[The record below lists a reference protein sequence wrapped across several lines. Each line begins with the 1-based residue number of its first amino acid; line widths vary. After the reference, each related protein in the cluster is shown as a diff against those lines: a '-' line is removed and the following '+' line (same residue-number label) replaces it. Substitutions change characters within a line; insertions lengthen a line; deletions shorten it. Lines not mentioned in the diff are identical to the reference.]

1 MFPASFPY
9 AGARP
14 DVLSLHERT
23 GATTRYTGRG
33 VVIAL
38 IDSGFYPHR
47 DLSGRIRLYVDAST
61 SHFIE
66 TRRVTRTDVFSWHG
80 QMTSVL
86 AAGDG
91 SSSQGRYR
99 GLATG
104 AEVVLVRVT
113 NPRGGIKE
121 PDILRGLQWVA
132 ANHQRLNIRV
142 VNVAVGGDWE
152 NHDPHYPLHDV
163 VRRLTQEGV
172 TVVVAAGNA
181 NQPVL
186 LPPASAPEAIIV
198 GGVDDN
204 NSADVNQWRLYHH
217 NYGRAHDGSYKPDIL
232 APAKW
237 LPSPILPG
245 SQMMRHA
252 RWLAPLLHVTDAAE
266 ATRLLCAGYRDLGIH
281 QAAACTPDEGVYGQI
296 RALIHK
302 HKIIDAYHQHV
313 DGTSASSAVLAGLV
327 AQMLEANPALNPY
340 EVRVILESTAV
351 RFPDVPLE
359 RQGAGIMH
367 PAAAVAAA
375 AGVL

>member
-1 MFPASFPY
+1 MFPTNFPY

-14 DVLSLHERT
+14 DMLSLHERT

-61 SHFIE
+61 SRLIE
-66 TRRVTRTDVFSWHG
+66 TRRITRTDIFSWHG
-80 QMTSVL
+80 QMTSVI

-91 SSSQGRYR
+91 SSSNGRYR

-132 ANHQRLNIRV
+132 NNHKRLNIRV

-152 NHDPHYPLHDV
+152 NHDPQHPLHDV
-163 VRRLTQEGV
+163 VRRLVAEGV
-172 TVVVAAGNA
+172 TVIVAAGNA

-204 NSADVNQWRLYHH
+204 NSADVNQWRPYHH
-217 NYGRAHDGSYKPDIL
+217 NYGHAHDGSHKPDIL

-245 SQMMRHA
+245 SQMMRQAH
-252 RWLAPLLHVTDAAE
+252 WLAPLLHITDTAE
-266 ATRLLCAGYRDLGIH
+266 ADRLLCAGYRDLGLS
-281 QAAACTPDEGVYGQI
+281 QATACAPDEALYGQI

-302 HKIIDAYHQHV
+302 HKLIDSWHQHV
-313 DGTSASSAVLAGLV
+313 DGTSVSSAVVAGLV
-327 AQMLEANPALNPY
+327 AQMLEANPALTGD
-340 EVRVILESTAV
+340 EVRVILASTAV
-351 RFPDVPLE
+351 RFPDVSPEL
-359 RQGAGIMH
+359 QGAGIMH